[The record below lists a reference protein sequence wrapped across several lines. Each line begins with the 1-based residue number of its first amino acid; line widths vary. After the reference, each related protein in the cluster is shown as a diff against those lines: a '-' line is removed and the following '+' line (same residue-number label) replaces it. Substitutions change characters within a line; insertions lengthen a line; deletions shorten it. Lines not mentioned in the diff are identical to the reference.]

1 MVLYGTILYGTILY
15 GTILYGT
22 ILYRTVYN
30 RTMTNLQER
39 EVCMGKEDSI
49 CFNLKRVNHIVERG
63 IHTSLA
69 AAGFDEVTNMHGW
82 ILGFLYNSEAPV
94 YQRDVEMYFS
104 IGRSTVT
111 NILQLMEKK
120 GYLTRTTDEND
131 ARLKRL
137 ELTELG
143 KKVHLDTI
151 AVIDF
156 AHAAMEDGITD
167 EERRIC
173 LAVFKKIRQNV
184 EHITGKEE
192 SSRDKNTGCICKRV

>member
-1 MVLYGTILYGTILY
+1 M
-15 GTILYGT
+15 
-22 ILYRTVYN
+22 
-30 RTMTNLQER
+30 E
-39 EVCMGKEDSI
+39 KKDSI
-49 CFNLKRVNHIVERG
+49 CFSLKRINHIVERG

-69 AAGFDEVTNMHGW
+69 AAGFDEITNMHGW
-82 ILGFLYNSEAPV
+82 ILGFLYNAEEPV
-94 YQRDVEMYFS
+94 YQKDVESHFG

-120 GYLTRTTDEND
+120 GYLTRTTDEHD

-151 AVIDF
+151 AVIDS
-156 AHAAMEDGITD
+156 AHDAMEDGITD
-167 EERRIC
+167 EERRVC
-173 LAVFKKIRQNV
+173 FAVFEKIRQNV

>member
-1 MVLYGTILYGTILY
+1 
-15 GTILYGT
+15 
-22 ILYRTVYN
+22 
-30 RTMTNLQER
+30 
-39 EVCMGKEDSI
+39 MGKENSI

-63 IHTSLA
+63 IHASLA
-69 AAGFDEVTNMHGW
+69 AAGFDEITNMHGW
-82 ILGFLYNSEAPV
+82 ILGFLYNAEEPV
-94 YQRDVEMYFS
+94 YQKDIETHFG

-120 GYLTRTTDEND
+120 GYLTRTTDEHD

-151 AVIDF
+151 AVIDA
-156 AHAAMEDGITD
+156 AHDAMEDGITD

-173 LAVFKKIRQNV
+173 FEVFRKIRQNV
-184 EHITGKEE
+184 EHVTGKEE

>member
-1 MVLYGTILYGTILY
+1 M
-15 GTILYGT
+15 
-22 ILYRTVYN
+22 R
-30 RTMTNLQER
+30 
-39 EVCMGKEDSI
+39 KEDSI
-49 CFNLKRVNHIVERG
+49 CFSLKRMNHIVERG

-82 ILGFLYNSEAPV
+82 ILGFLYNEKGPI
-94 YQRDVEMYFS
+94 YQKDVETHFG

-120 GYLTRTTDEND
+120 GYLTRTTDEHD

-151 AVIDF
+151 AVIDA
-156 AHAAMEDGITD
+156 AHDAMEAGITD
-167 EERRIC
+167 EERRVC
-173 LAVFKKIRQNV
+173 FEVFQKIQRNEELV
-184 EHITGKEE
+184 IDKEE

>member
-1 MVLYGTILYGTILY
+1 M
-15 GTILYGT
+15 
-22 ILYRTVYN
+22 
-30 RTMTNLQER
+30 E
-39 EVCMGKEDSI
+39 KKDSI

-69 AAGFDEVTNMHGW
+69 AAGFDEITNMHGW
-82 ILGFLYNSEAPV
+82 ILGFLYHAEGPV
-94 YQRDVEMYFS
+94 YQKDIETHFD

-120 GYLTRTTDEND
+120 GYLTRTTDEHD

-137 ELTELG
+137 ELTQLG

-151 AVIDF
+151 AVIDA
-156 AHAAMEDGITD
+156 AHDTMEAGITD

-173 LAVFKKIRQNV
+173 FSVFEKIRRNV
-184 EHITGKEE
+184 EHITDKEE
-192 SSRDKNTGCICKRV
+192 SSRDKNTGCICKRI